1 MKEQENLPVS
11 ECSDREITVLE
22 TSSDKTV
29 DSESAEAPH
38 APFTE
43 ELPADESGSNVSVEA
58 DAVCE
63 TVRTSLEE
71 DAMQVS
77 DVSECEDGAPEMQK
91 PLEATETAETAKTA
105 EIAET
110 AETAL
115 PADADLTEEP
125 DLQPAEA
132 ETLSE
137 ASAKAGTTPS
147 DSSKT
152 RGWVVVLTAK
162 HFIVATV
169 VMAVVIA
176 GGILFGMLIQS
187 GRLFGDPD
195 IEPNIKDYQDIYANA
210 GDVAAGN
217 FSAPGYSDVSFP
229 AGKETVQMVLPNP
242 VGNPCYLRFSLVLT
256 DTGEVLY
263 SSKLIPPGKAVTQ
276 IKLNRPLERG
286 TYNMEI
292 QIGALSLDK
301 NTELNGVN
309 MKTVLTVR

>member
-1 MKEQENLPVS
+1 MKEQENLSVS

-22 TSSDKTV
+22 MPSDKTV
-29 DSESAEAPH
+29 DSESAETP
-38 APFTE
+38 PLTE
-43 ELPADESGSNVSVEA
+43 NLPDDESDSDVSAEA

-63 TVRTSLEE
+63 TVRTSLEK
-71 DAMQVS
+71 DAVQVS
-77 DVSECEDGAPEMQK
+77 DVSECEDGAPEMQE
-91 PLEATETAETAKTA
+91 PLEA
-105 EIAET
+105 AET
-110 AETAL
+110 AETAS
-115 PADADLTEEP
+115 PADVDLAEEP

-132 ETLSE
+132 EPLSE
-137 ASAKAGTTPS
+137 ASAKEGTTPS
-147 DSSKT
+147 DSKKT
-152 RGWVVVLTAK
+152 RGLVVVLTAK
-162 HFIVATV
+162 HFIIAAV
-169 VMAVVIA
+169 VMAFVTA

-217 FSAPGYSDVSFP
+217 FSAPGYSEVSFP

-301 NTELNGVN
+301 NAELNGVN

>member
-22 TSSDKTV
+22 TSPDKTV

-38 APFTE
+38 APLTE
-43 ELPADESGSNVSVEA
+43 ELPADEGGSDVSAEA

-63 TVRTSLEE
+63 TARTSLEE
-71 DAMQVS
+71 DAVQVS

-91 PLEATETAETAKTA
+91 PLETAEATETA

-132 ETLSE
+132 VPLSE

-147 DSSKT
+147 DSTKT
-152 RGWVVVLTAK
+152 RGLVVVLTAK
-162 HFIVATV
+162 HFIVAAV

>member
-22 TSSDKTV
+22 MPPDKTV
-29 DSESAEAPH
+29 DSKSAETP
-38 APFTE
+38 PLTE
-43 ELPADESGSNVSVEA
+43 NLPEGESNSDVSAEA

-71 DAMQVS
+71 DAVQVS
-77 DVSECEDGAPEMQK
+77 DVSECEDGAPEMQE
-91 PLEATETAETAKTA
+91 PLEAAEN
-105 EIAET
+105 AET
-110 AETAL
+110 AETAS
-115 PADADLTEEP
+115 PADVDLTEEP
-125 DLQPAEA
+125 DLQPVKAEP
-132 ETLSE
+132 LSE
-137 ASAKAGTTPS
+137 ASAKAGTTLS
-147 DSSKT
+147 DPKKA
-152 RGWVVVLTAK
+152 RGLVVVLTAK
-162 HFIVATV
+162 HFIIAAV
-169 VMAVVIA
+169 VMAIVTA

-217 FSAPGYSDVSFP
+217 FSAPGYSEVSFP